1 MELSVF
7 IRQYRKSNGLT
18 MQKFADRA
26 GLTKGFISQIEN
38 DFRNNKGN
46 KKMMPSL
53 ATLKKLAIAC
63 EMSISEFLNIIDTD
77 ISLADDEP
85 VRIHRPSPESVRTIP
100 VYGEI
105 SCGNGLFIED
115 NIEDYITVPTTMLPI
130 KSAEYFAQYASGDS
144 MIGAGINPGD
154 MIIFR
159 KTSQIENG
167 QIGCFCINENV
178 ATCKKF
184 TRSGE
189 SILLLPM
196 NDKYDPIVV
205 DINYECFR
213 VVGVKTLKLGE

>member
-1 MELSVF
+1 MF
-7 IRQYRKSNGLT
+7 GDN
-18 MQKFADRA
+18 
-26 GLTKGFISQIEN
+26 
-38 DFRNNKGN
+38 
-46 KKMMPSL
+46 
-53 ATLKKLAIAC
+53 LKKIRIARGLSQD
-63 EMSISEFLNIIDTD
+63 E
-77 ISLADDEP
+77 LADKLEVSQRTVSSWETNRTEPNMGIVQKIADIFNVTTDEMIYGIGQT
-85 VRIHRPSPESVRTIP
+85 RIHLPSPESVRTIP

-105 SCGNGLFIED
+105 SCGNGLFVED
-115 NIEDYITVPTTMLPI
+115 NIEDYITVPTSMLPN

-167 QIGCFCINENV
+167 QIGCFCIDENV

-184 TRSGE
+184 TKSGG

-205 DINYECFR
+205 DINNECFR
-213 VVGVKTLKLGE
+213 VVGVKALKVGE

>member
-1 MELSVF
+1 MTLGEYIKYRRKEIGLSAEQLAEMCNVAPSTV
-7 IRQYRKSNGLT
+7 YRWESGDTEKIP
-18 MQKFADRA
+18 A
-26 GLTKGFISQIEN
+26 GQLKVLARSLHV
-38 DFRNNKGN
+38 R
-46 KKMMPSL
+46 PSDL
-53 ATLKKLAIAC
+53 I
-63 EMSISEFLNIIDTD
+63 
-77 ISLADDEP
+77 DDER
-85 VRIHRPSPESVRTIP
+85 VYIHLPSPESVRTIP

-105 SCGNGLFIED
+105 SCGNGLFVED
-115 NIEDYITVPTTMLPI
+115 NIEDYITVPTSMLPN

-167 QIGCFCINENV
+167 QIGCFCIDENV

-184 TRSGE
+184 TKSGG

-205 DINYECFR
+205 DINNECFH
-213 VVGVKTLKLGE
+213 VVGVKALKVGE